1 MSRTVTVVLV
11 DAAGRPLGALPPFE
25 VPDPWWQQVASVVD
39 GARRRHGVDVAVLR
53 LLDADRPHPPGGHV
67 RYLAQLLG
75 PPAGHGR
82 SERGPAGHGTPE
94 RDAGGWGTSGRGPA
108 GHGTPERDAAGGVP
122 LEPAAVDL
130 APHPLRQPWAEPG
143 GPARSVAWA
152 TEELRRLG
160 RPVTAV
166 AQQRTWNL
174 SAIWRLDTPHG
185 PAWLKQL
192 PVFARHEPTVL
203 TWLATLPALPPSASP
218 TDQGVCVS
226 GDLPADTNSLT
237 TGAGVGPVVLAV
249 GGEGRV
255 LVADVRGEDRYGAGE
270 AERAGIAVAHHAVQ
284 VRAVG
289 AVDRLVADGV
299 PDLRGVRPA
308 GWIRARLAGHDVS
321 VAARLL
327 DGLDER
333 LRRVRDCG
341 LPDTLVHGD
350 LHPGNVRG
358 DGTHAVTIDWADAFV
373 GHPAF
378 DILRLTEGLDDPAA
392 ARLVEA
398 WADRWRADAPG
409 CDPRRALDLLRPV
422 APLRLAAVYAMFLAG
437 IEPAEH
443 PYHVHDVPAALAQAA
458 AEARR

>member
-11 DAAGRPLGALPPFE
+11 DAAGRPLGALPPFG
-25 VPDPWWQQVASVVD
+25 VPDPWWQQVASIVD
-39 GARRRHGVDVAVLR
+39 GVRHRHGVDVAVLR

-67 RYLAQLLG
+67 RYLAQLTG
-75 PPAGHGR
+75 A
-82 SERGPAGHGTPE
+82 S
-94 RDAGGWGTSGRGPA
+94 
-108 GHGTPERDAAGGVP
+108 AAVAAPVMP
-122 LEPAAVDL
+122 LEPVAVDL
-130 APHPLRQPWAEPG
+130 APHPLHQPWAEPG

-152 TEELRRLG
+152 TDELRRLG

-174 SAIWRLDTPHG
+174 SAIWRLDTPPG

-192 PVFARHEPTVL
+192 PPFAHHEPAVL
-203 TWLATLPALPPSASP
+203 TWLTTLPLPASLTSP
-218 TDQGVCVS
+218 ADQGVRVAGELD
-226 GDLPADTNSLT
+226 GDANSLVDD
-237 TGAGVGPVVLAV
+237 AGVGPGVLAV

-255 LVADVRGEDRYGAGE
+255 LVEDVRGEDRYGAGE
-270 AERAGIAVAHHAVQ
+270 AELAGIAAAHHAVQ

-289 AVDRLVADGV
+289 AAGRLVADGV
-299 PDLRGVRPA
+299 PDLRGVRLG
-308 GWIRARLAGHDVS
+308 GWIRRWLAGHDVS
-321 VAARLL
+321 AAAELL

-333 LRRVRDCG
+333 LRQVRDCG

-358 DGTHAVTIDWADAFV
+358 DGTRRVVLDWADAFV

-378 DILRLTEGLDDPAA
+378 DVLRLAEGLAAPAV
-392 ARLVEA
+392 ARLIDA

-409 CDPRRALDLLRPV
+409 CDPHRAVDLLRPV
-422 APLRLAAVYAMFLAG
+422 APLRLAAAYAMFLAG
-437 IEPAEH
+437 IEPSEH
-443 PYHVHDVPAALAQAA
+443 PYHALDVPAALARAA

>member
-53 LLDADRPHPPGGHV
+53 LLGADRPHPPGGHV

-75 PPAGHGR
+75 PPAGHGAP
-82 SERGPAGHGTPE
+82 ERDLGRQGARERDPAGHGARE
-94 RDAGGWGTSGRGPA
+94 REPA
-108 GHGTPERDAAGGVP
+108 GVP

-130 APHPLRQPWAEPG
+130 APHPLRQPWAEAG

-152 TEELRRLG
+152 TDELRRLG

-192 PVFARHEPTVL
+192 PTFAHHEPTVL
-203 TWLATLPALPPSASP
+203 TWLV
-218 TDQGVCVS
+218 G
-226 GDLPADTNSLT
+226 
-237 TGAGVGPVVLAV
+237 GPVVLAV

-255 LVADVRGEDRYGAGE
+255 LVEDVRGEDRYGAGE
-270 AERAGIAVAHHAVQ
+270 VERAGIAVAHHAVQ
-284 VRAVG
+284 MRAVG
-289 AVDRLVADGV
+289 AVDRLVGNGV
-299 PDLRGVRPA
+299 PDLRGARLAEWV
-308 GWIRARLAGHDVS
+308 RARLAGHDVS
-321 VAARLL
+321 VAAGLL

-358 DGTHAVTIDWADAFV
+358 DGTRPVVIDWADAFV
-373 GHPAF
+373 GHPGF
-378 DILRLTEGLDDPAA
+378 DILRLTEDLAPSAA

-398 WADRWRADAPG
+398 WADRWRAAAPG
-409 CDPRRALDLLRPV
+409 GDPRRALDLLRPV

-437 IEPAEH
+437 IEPSEH